1 MCIFPS
7 TPKAPRIGT
16 MHYINN
22 TIYQN
27 IMNMNEKKESIREAM
42 LTTYN
47 VAVTE
52 QYRELRRI
60 AEHVERIELD
70 RRFAGDWDSNAAL
83 EKISKE
89 QIEVLYKLRHL
100 EEEIDHI
107 RKGRREFDLFNGI

>member
-7 TPKAPRIGT
+7 TKKAPRIGT
-16 MHYINN
+16 MHYSNN

-52 QYRELRRI
+52 QYRELRRM
-60 AEHVERIELD
+60 AEYVERVEID
-70 RRFAGDWDSNAAL
+70 RRLVGDWDSNKAL
-83 EKISKE
+83 QKASRA
-89 QIEVLYKLRHL
+89 QINILRELRHL
-100 EEEIDHI
+100 EEEIEHI
-107 RKGRREFDLFNGI
+107 NRGRREFDLFDGI